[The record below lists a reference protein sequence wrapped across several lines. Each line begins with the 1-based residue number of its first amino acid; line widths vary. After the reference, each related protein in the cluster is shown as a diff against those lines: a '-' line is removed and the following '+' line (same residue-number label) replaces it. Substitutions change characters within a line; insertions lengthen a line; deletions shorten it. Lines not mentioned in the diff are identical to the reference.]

1 LNIRIKLL
9 PGVKYLGSYIYD
21 VKYDL
26 DHEDHST
33 LFPYN
38 GKLLD
43 FYENQVNDDN
53 GTSIYSKFLNNNRN
67 MENIFKNLGSNFKWI
82 GDYIP
87 IWIRSE
93 ILDNKIMNDADIP
106 DPKLFKICFN
116 SKDPYPHEIINYFP
130 YKHKFCYPDANGLFN
145 ENNFDFINMHQEFA
159 QDGEVKIK
167 FEEMKWWVKDIEIK
181 NNFCTLDLAPS
192 CYALN
197 VWLED
202 RRKADHGDNDYALS
216 TLFNKYC

>member
-1 LNIRIKLL
+1 M
-9 PGVKYLGSYIYD
+9 
-21 VKYDL
+21 
-26 DHEDHST
+26 
-33 LFPYN
+33 
-38 GKLLD
+38 
-43 FYENQVNDDN
+43 Q
-53 GTSIYSKFLNNNRN
+53 
-67 MENIFKNLGSNFKWI
+67 
-82 GDYIP
+82 
-87 IWIRSE
+87 
-93 ILDNKIMNDADIP
+93 
-106 DPKLFKICFN
+106 
-116 SKDPYPHEIINYFP
+116 
-130 YKHKFCYPDANGLFN
+130 
-145 ENNFDFINMHQEFA
+145 QEFA